1 MTKFKAY
8 TKDQLLLLPRSVN
21 EFIPQGHL
29 ARLID
34 QIVERLDTSAI
45 EEKYSEL
52 GQHTYHPKI
61 LIKLLFY
68 GYAVGERSGR
78 MIARRCETDTA
89 YMYLAQLYRP
99 DFRTIN
105 DFRRNNIQEL
115 AHYFVV
121 IVRLCKE
128 LGLLSVGQI
137 NIDST
142 KIKANAANR
151 RTKTRDDYK
160 RWLKKLNE
168 KINQILTEADGV
180 DNEEDKRYGD
190 KRGDEL
196 PQEINTEEKLREKL
210 EEIQLRFTSDK
221 EKINLTDPAACFMK
235 GGNGRIDIGYN
246 CQAAVTNEC
255 LIVGSEVITD
265 PNDRKALALM
275 VETSEAN
282 SSEAIREVTADT
294 GYSSYENDAYLSK
307 KNKIGYIPDQQMP
320 KDNPEGRDLYHQDQ
334 FTYLKERD
342 EYTCPEGH
350 RLRRLKVRRED
361 ASYRKW
367 RQVIYQGGACPT
379 CPSKSLC
386 TTQPYRTIARDDR
399 KALREQMRARL
410 RSEEGRQKYLKRLAT
425 VEPIFGHLKHN
436 LGYRQFLLRGLEKVR
451 GEFRLMCIGYNLKKM
466 NYLFAASGYQ
476 KHGG

>member
-1 MTKFKAY
+1 MARFKPY
-8 TKDQLLLLPRSVN
+8 RLDQLLLLPSSLYD
-21 EFIPQGHL
+21 FIPERHL
-29 ARLID
+29 ARLVD
-34 QIVERLDTSAI
+34 RVVEKLETASI
-45 EEKYSEL
+45 EDKYSEL
-52 GQHTYHPKI
+52 GQNTYHPKI

-78 MIARRCETDTA
+78 VIARRCETDTA
-89 YMYLAQLYRP
+89 YMYLAQMYRP

-105 DFRRNNIQEL
+105 DFRKNNTREL
-115 AHYFVV
+115 SEYFVH
-121 IVRLCKE
+121 IVRMCKE
-128 LGLLSVGQI
+128 LGLVRIGQI

-142 KIKANAANR
+142 KMKANAANR
-151 RTKTRDDYK
+151 RTKTRDEYQ
-160 RWLKKLNE
+160 RWLKKVDDKIE
-168 KINQILTEADGV
+168 KILEEADRV
-180 DNEEDKRYGD
+180 DAEEDEIYGD
-190 KRGDEL
+190 GRGDEL
-196 PQEINTEEKLREKL
+196 PEDIDTEEKLRRKL
-210 EEIQLRFTSDK
+210 EEVTKKFKAGK
-221 EKINLTDPAACFMK
+221 EKINLTDPDARFMK

-307 KNKIGYIPDQQMP
+307 KDKIGYIPDQQMP

-342 EYTCPEGH
+342 EYICPEGH

-367 RQVIYQGGACPT
+367 RQVIYQGVACPT
-379 CPSKSLC
+379 CPSKTLC

-410 RSEEGRQKYLKRLAT
+410 RSEEGRQKYLKRLVT

-466 NYLFAASGYQ
+466 NYLFAATGYQ

>member
-1 MTKFKAY
+1 LGVAKFKAY

-21 EFIPQGHL
+21 EFIPEGHL
-29 ARLID
+29 ASLID
-34 QIVERLDTSAI
+34 EVVERLDTSAI
-45 EEKYSEL
+45 EQKYSEL

-89 YMYLAQLYRP
+89 YMYLAQLYKP

-115 AHYFVV
+115 AECFVV
-121 IVRLCKE
+121 IVRLCRE
-128 LGLLSVGQI
+128 LGLLRVGQI

-151 RTKTRDDYK
+151 RTKTREGYK
-160 RWLKKLNE
+160 RWLKRLN
-168 KINQILTEADGV
+168 KTIDQIFTEADEV
-180 DNEEDKRYGD
+180 DSDEDKRYGD

-196 PQEINTEEKLREKL
+196 PEEINTEEKLKEKL
-210 EEIQLRFTSDK
+210 EKIHQRFTNDK
-221 EKINLTDPAACFMK
+221 DKLNLTDPDARFMK
-235 GGNGRIDIGYN
+235 GGNGRIDIAYN

-275 VETSEAN
+275 IETSEAN

-307 KNKIGYIPDQQMP
+307 KNKIGYIPDQQMSR
-320 KDNPEGRDLYHQDQ
+320 DNSETQDPYDQDQ

-342 EYTCPEGH
+342 EYICPEGH
-350 RLRRLKVRRED
+350 RLRRVKVRRQD

-367 RQVIYQGGACPT
+367 RQVIYQGRS
-379 CPSKSLC
+379 CPSCPRKNLC
-386 TTQPYRTIARDDR
+386 TTQPYRAIARDDR
-399 KALREQMRARL
+399 KALREQMRSRL
-410 RSEEGRQKYLKRLAT
+410 RSKEGRQKYLKRLTT
-425 VEPIFGHLKHN
+425 VEPIFGHFKHN
-436 LGYRQFLLRGLEKVR
+436 LGYRQFLLRGVEKVR
-451 GEFRLMCIGYNLKKM
+451 GEFRLMCIGYNLMKM
-466 NYLFAASGYQ
+466 NHLLAAMG
-476 KHGG
+476 

>member
-1 MTKFKAY
+1 VAKFKAY

-21 EFIPQGHL
+21 EFIPEGHL
-29 ARLID
+29 ASLID
-34 QIVERLDTSAI
+34 EVVERLDTRSI
-45 EEKYSEL
+45 EQKYSEF

-89 YMYLAQLYRP
+89 YMYLAQLYKP

-105 DFRRNNIQEL
+105 DFRSNNIQEL
-115 AHYFVV
+115 ADCFVV
-121 IVRLCKE
+121 IVRLCRE

-151 RTKTRDDYK
+151 RTKTRDDYE
-160 RWLKKLNE
+160 RWLKKLN
-168 KINQILTEADGV
+168 KRINQIFTEADEV
-180 DNEEDKRYGD
+180 DSEEDERYGD

-196 PQEINTEEKLREKL
+196 PEEINTEEKLKEKL
-210 EEIQLRFTSDK
+210 EQIQQRFTSDK
-221 EKINLTDPAACFMK
+221 EKLNLTDPDARFMK
-235 GGNGRIDIGYN
+235 GGNGRIDIAYN

-265 PNDRKALALM
+265 ANDRKALALM

-282 SSEAIREVTADT
+282 ISEAIREVTADT

-307 KNKIGYIPDQQMP
+307 KNKIGYIPDQQMSR
-320 KDNPEGRDLYHQDQ
+320 DNPEAQDPYDQDQ
-334 FTYLKERD
+334 FTYLKECD
-342 EYTCPEGH
+342 EYICPEGH
-350 RLRRLKVRRED
+350 RLGRVKVRRQD

-367 RQVIYQGGACPT
+367 RQVIYQGTSCSS
-379 CPSKSLC
+379 CPSKTLC

-410 RSEEGRQKYLKRLAT
+410 RSKEGRQKYLKRLTT

-436 LGYRQFLLRGLEKVR
+436 LGYRQFLLRGVEKVR

-466 NYLFAASGYQ
+466 NHLLAAMG
-476 KHGG
+476 